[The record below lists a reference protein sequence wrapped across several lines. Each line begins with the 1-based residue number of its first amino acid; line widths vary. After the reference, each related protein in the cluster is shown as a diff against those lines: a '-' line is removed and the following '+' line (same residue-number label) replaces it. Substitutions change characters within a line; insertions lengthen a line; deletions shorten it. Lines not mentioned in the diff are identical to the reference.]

1 MPKVLVDR
9 VQSILSTNGLSSAQL
24 HETRVYASYERGREN
39 KLKNWLDSFLD
50 KQPGF
55 NVIVKE
61 RHWRQKAIHCRACD
75 TKLEECPT
83 CKAKLGRASEKMV
96 DSRIVTDMLSLAWDG
111 SYDLALLLTSDADMV
126 PAVESL
132 QRHNLKVVNATW
144 KGHGHE
150 LAKVSWASFHLDDVI
165 DKMKRWRRF
174 PSPSS
179 TSSRCRCRRLVP
191 KPVLASRRVEAGHH
205 RLPPRPTWHTRH
217 TQSLAYI
224 W

>member
-1 MPKVLVDR
+1 MTQNVRLFVDFWNFQINWNHRAGGANCDWKAVPRVLLDK
-9 VQSILSTNGLSSAQL
+9 VQSILTANGLDAAQL

-55 NVIVKE
+55 SVIVKE
-61 RHWRQKAIHCRACD
+61 RHWRTHAIHCRACD
-75 TKLEECPT
+75 TKHEDCPK

-111 SYDLALLLTSDADMV
+111 SYDVALLITSDADMV

-132 QRHNLKVVNATW
+132 QRHNFKVINATW

-150 LAKVSWASFHLDDVI
+150 LAKVSWASFELDGEL
-165 DKMKRWRRF
+165 DKLKR
-174 PSPSS
+174 
-179 TSSRCRCRRLVP
+179 
-191 KPVLASRRVEAGHH
+191 
-205 RLPPRPTWHTRH
+205 
-217 TQSLAYI
+217 
-224 W
+224 